1 MTSKL
6 YTEDDAIAAAEIIRE
21 ADAGHEA
28 AAEALLLNAD
38 LGDLTDDQLRD
49 LADLFGAEI

>member
-1 MTSKL
+1 MTRKL
-6 YTEDDAIAAAEIIRE
+6 LTEDDAVAAAEALRE

-38 LGDLTDDQLRD
+38 LGDLTDEQLRD

>member
-1 MTSKL
+1 MTRKL
-6 YTEDDAIAAAEIIRE
+6 YTEDDAVAAAEALRE

-38 LGDLTDDQLRD
+38 LGDLTDEQLRD

>member
-6 YTEDDAIAAAEIIRE
+6 YTEDDAIAAAEALRE

-28 AAEALLLNAD
+28 AAEALLAASG
-38 LGDLTDDQLRD
+38 LGHLSDDQL
-49 LADLFGAEI
+49 LALCDRFGAEI